1 MLAKNQQTQQMPAPG
16 AALQPLE
23 PEEVLSALRTLHPDA
38 DCQLNFETPL
48 QLLVA
53 TILMAQCSFT
63 RVNAVTP
70 ILFSRYKSAE
80 DYMDA
85 PRQELEQIVR
95 PTGFFRQKARYVQ
108 GACHVIVHDHNGE
121 VPRDME
127 LLIKLPG
134 VSRKTA
140 NIVLGEAFGA
150 RDGVIVDTNV
160 IRVVQRLGL
169 SDQRHPKQIEQDLMA
184 VFPREQWLEIS
195 HLLSFHGQ
203 RYCHNRRPACV
214 RCGMSAGCPGAEL

>member
-1 MLAKNQQTQQMPAPG
+1 MLAKNQQKQQRPIPTG
-16 AALQPLE
+16 AASP
-23 PEEVLSALRTLHPDA
+23 PTAAEVLSDLRTLHPDA
-38 DCQLNFETPL
+38 GCQLSYETPL

-70 ILFSRYKSAE
+70 VLFSRYKTAE
-80 DYMDA
+80 DYVEA
-85 PRQELEQIVR
+85 ARQELEQIVR

-108 GACHVIVHDHNGE
+108 GACHMIVHEHDGQ
-121 VPRDME
+121 VPDNME
-127 LLIKLPG
+127 QLIKLPG

-140 NIVLGEAFGA
+140 NIVLGEAFGE

-160 IRVVQRLGL
+160 IRVAQRLGL
-169 SDQRHPKQIEQDLMA
+169 STQRHPKQIEQDLMDA
-184 VFPREQWLEIS
+184 FPREKWLEIS

-214 RCGMSAGCPGAEL
+214 RCSLSDRCPGAEP